1 MLRFEKKPEHFF
13 CSVLASLLVLRQ
25 KQTKNAMKKLL
36 LILSLCLALGCK
48 KENDDANVD
57 ITKYTWPLESATV
70 SPAMQVEGK
79 AVTNFMTMYGP
90 SGCLNNNYTL
100 SFSENGTF
108 AFTSNGPLCD
118 MISYQNAKWSKNGN
132 EITLNDGFSKNARVA
147 KLEGKNITDKYVF
160 EQNGT
165 TFTVTYIF
173 TAKSK

>member
-1 MLRFEKKPEHFF
+1 
-13 CSVLASLLVLRQ
+13 
-25 KQTKNAMKKLL
+25 MKKLL
-36 LILSLCLALGCK
+36 VILTLCLALGCK
-48 KENDDANVD
+48 KKNDAENTTE
-57 ITKYTWPLESATV
+57 ITKYNWALESATV

-79 AVTNFMTMYGP
+79 AVTNFMTMSGP

-108 AFTSNGPLCD
+108 AITSSGPLCD
-118 MISYQNAKWSKNGN
+118 MISYQGAKWSKKGD
-132 EITLNDGFSKNARVA
+132 EITLNDGFSNTPRMA
-147 KLEGKNITDKYVF
+147 KIEGRNITDKYVF

>member
-48 KENDDANVD
+48 KKNDDANVD
-57 ITKYTWPLESATV
+57 ITKYNWPLESATV